1 MHRFSHLTSTIPPIT
16 TSGTAIPTSKLRVCV
31 PDSNGELV
39 PRGTPGELHCGG
51 LPIIKEYWLGAEERG
66 HEAFYDDGEGRW
78 IRTGDQAVM
87 EGNGEVR
94 IVGRYKDMII
104 RGGENISPSA
114 IESILLSR
122 FDLTAEIVA
131 LPDEIVGEIPIAIVK
146 KKKGQ
151 QVDVFQVRELLAKEL
166 GAGWVP
172 EEIVDVESLG
182 IDDYPRTTS
191 GKVQKNKLREILVKQ
206 RERQST
212 DTKGENMLDTL
223 LRL

>member
-1 MHRFSHLTSTIPPIT
+1 MMMRRGDG
-16 TSGTAIPTSKLRVCV
+16 SGLGI
-31 PDSNGELV
+31 
-39 PRGTPGELHCGG
+39 G
-51 LPIIKEYWLGAEERG
+51 LSWNA
-66 HEAFYDDGEGRW
+66 
-78 IRTGDQAVM
+78 
-87 EGNGEVR
+87 NGEVR

-131 LPDEIVGEIPIAIVK
+131 LPDEIAGEIPIAVVK

-151 QVDVFQVRELLAKEL
+151 QVDVFKVRELLDKEL
-166 GAGWVP
+166 GTSWVP

-212 DTKGENMLDTL
+212 DPKGENMLDML
-223 LRL
+223 LRLWTKLLGLRPDTLTAESSVHDWADSLILARFSAVLHREAGLKISFG